1 MTTTEIILVTASVLP
16 LALYHI
22 YLKRKIRKNPEKTS
36 HGIIYHARQK
46 WVETV
51 ISEKKDIL
59 AIQTMRNWTMA
70 STFLAS
76 TAILINL
83 GLMSMIF
90 QSENLKILPQS
101 LNLTGSLDQ
110 FLWMIK
116 LLVLI
121 LIFFTAFFNFTLS
134 IRHYNHAA
142 TMINIPVKTTLA
154 DLVAEAT
161 NVLNHAARHYTLGMR
176 CFYLSIPAAL
186 WLFGPIWMFISS
198 WIMIV
203 TLDRIDRSP

>member
-1 MTTTEIILVTASVLP
+1 MTKTEIILVTFSVLP

-22 YLKRKIRKNPEKTS
+22 FLKWKIRRKPEKTS
-36 HGIIYHARQK
+36 HGIIYRARQN
-46 WVETV
+46 WVETIV
-51 ISEKKDIL
+51 SEKKDIL

-83 GLMSMIF
+83 GLISMIF
-90 QSENLKILPQS
+90 QSENLRLLPQA
-101 LNLTGSLDQ
+101 LNLTGSTDQ

-116 LLVLI
+116 LLVLM
-121 LIFFTAFFNFTLS
+121 LIFFIAFFNFTLS

-142 TMINIPVKTTLA
+142 TMINVPVQTTVEE
-154 DLVAEAT
+154 LVTEST
-161 NVLNHAARHYTLGMR
+161 TVLNHAARHYTLGMR
-176 CFYLSIPAAL
+176 CFYIAIPTAL
-186 WLFGPIWMFISS
+186 WLFGPIWMFLSS
-198 WIMIV
+198 WIMII

>member
-1 MTTTEIILVTASVLP
+1 MTTIEIFLVTASVIP
-16 LALYHI
+16 LALYHVF
-22 YLKRKIRKNPEKTS
+22 LKWKIRKKPEKTS
-36 HGIIYHARQK
+36 HGIIYASRQK

-51 ISEKKDIL
+51 ISGQKDIL

-83 GLMSMIF
+83 GLISMVF
-90 QSENLKILPQS
+90 QSENFRLLPQA
-101 LNLTGSLDQ
+101 LNLTGSTDP
-110 FLWMIK
+110 FLWMTK

-121 LIFFTAFFNFTLS
+121 LIFFIAFFNFTLS

-142 TMINIPVKTTLA
+142 TMINIPVQTTLEE
-154 DLVAEAT
+154 LVAEGT
-161 NVLNHAARHYTLGMR
+161 TVLNHAARHYTIGMR
-176 CFYLSIPAAL
+176 CFYLSIPTAL
-186 WLFGPIWMFISS
+186 WLFGPLWMFISS
-198 WIMIV
+198 WIMIF